1 MKESTEIRCQICNQL
16 LFYNYENL
24 SMEIKCPRCK
34 AKFLILISDNFTIM
48 NRVKCPTVKYIELYR
63 KKQKQ
68 NTL

>member
-1 MKESTEIRCQICNQL
+1 
-16 LFYNYENL
+16 
-24 SMEIKCPRCK
+24 MEIKCPRCK
-34 AKFLILISDNFTIM
+34 AKFLIHISDNFTIM